1 MACVCAY
8 ETGWYPAVQ
17 YVGCDDT
24 SGISVFMGGYDVTSG
39 VQCVGGRCDGT
50 NVLVGGC
57 DGTSV

>member
-24 SGISVFMGGYDVTSG
+24 SGICVFMGGYDVTSG
-39 VQCVGGRCDGT
+39 VQCVGGR
-50 NVLVGGC
+50 V
-57 DGTSV
+57 